1 MRRLEQMQVREV
13 KRKAPFRSQAQ
24 AGSWCQDV
32 PNKEHVIGIAERSCT
47 YNIIY
52 CTALPFLPGSQANGS
67 NHNVPPCET
76 LGPFASVES
85 EEGMELQLRKG

>member
-52 CTALPFLPGSQANGS
+52 CTAFPPRVPSQR
-67 NHNVPPCET
+67 
-76 LGPFASVES
+76 
-85 EEGMELQLRKG
+85 LQPQRSAL